1 MHELS
6 VASAVLDTA
15 LRHAEDRRVLVVS
28 LRIGHLR
35 QVIPDSLAF
44 YFELVARDTLAE
56 GARLEQVVVPARV
69 RCGGCEREWDMEGT
83 PDFRCTQCQVSEVAV
98 VSGNELE
105 VESIEIEEEEERPCI
120 ASR

>member
-6 VASAVLDTA
+6 VAGAVLDTA
-15 LRHAEDRRVLVVS
+15 LRHAENRRVLAVS

-44 YFELVARDTLAE
+44 YWDIVSRDTLAE
-56 GARLEQVVVPARV
+56 GARLEQVVVPARL
-69 RCGGCEREWDMEGT
+69 RCGGCEQEWDMEGT
-83 PDFRCTQCQVSEVAV
+83 PEFRCPRCAVGQVKVIA
-98 VSGNELE
+98 GDELE
-105 VESIEIEEEEERPCI
+105 VDSIEVEEESECI

>member
-28 LRIGHLR
+28 LRVGHLR

-44 YFELVARDTLAE
+44 YWDIVSRDTLAE
-56 GARLEQVVVPARV
+56 GARLELEAVPARL

-83 PDFRCTQCQVSEVAV
+83 PEFRCSHCVAGEVGVIA
-98 VSGNELE
+98 GNELE
-105 VESIEIEEEEERPCI
+105 VDSIEVEEENECI

>member
-15 LRHAEDRRVLVVS
+15 LRHAEDRRILVVS
-28 LRIGHLR
+28 LRVGHLR
-35 QVIPDSLAF
+35 QVVPDSLLF
-44 YFELVARDTLAE
+44 YFEMVSRDTLAE
-56 GARLEQVVVPARV
+56 GARLELDVVPARL

-83 PDFRCTQCQVSEVAV
+83 PEFRCSRCPAGQVAV
-98 VSGNELE
+98 VAGNELE

>member
-15 LRHAEDRRVLVVS
+15 LRHAEDRRILAVS

-44 YFELVARDTLAE
+44 YFEIVSRDTLVE
-56 GARLEQVVVPARV
+56 GARLAQVVVPV
-69 RCGGCEREWDMEGT
+69 RMRCEACAHQWEPELMFRCPECGGAG
-83 PDFRCTQCQVSEVAV
+83 EVLA
-98 VSGNELE
+98 GDELE
-105 VESIEIEEEEERPCI
+105 VDSIEIEEDKECI